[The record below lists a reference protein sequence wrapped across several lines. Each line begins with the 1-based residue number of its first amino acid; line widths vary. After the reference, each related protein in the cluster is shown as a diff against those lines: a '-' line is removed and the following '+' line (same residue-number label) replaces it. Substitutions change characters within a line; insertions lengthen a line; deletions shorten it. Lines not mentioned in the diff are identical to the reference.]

1 MENEKPNNAVQQ
13 KVAQLAARM
22 VDLFMPCDGGEMI
35 IGYAAILVLEKAIRE
50 DMPPTAVCLARDIAG
65 TIKAEMEDK

>member
-1 MENEKPNNAVQQ
+1 MENEKRPNAVQE

-50 DMPPTAVCLARDIAG
+50 DMPPTAVGIARDIAG

>member
-35 IGYAAILVLEKAIRE
+35 IGYAAILVLEKTIRE
-50 DMPPTAVCLARDIAG
+50 DMPTAVGLARDIAG